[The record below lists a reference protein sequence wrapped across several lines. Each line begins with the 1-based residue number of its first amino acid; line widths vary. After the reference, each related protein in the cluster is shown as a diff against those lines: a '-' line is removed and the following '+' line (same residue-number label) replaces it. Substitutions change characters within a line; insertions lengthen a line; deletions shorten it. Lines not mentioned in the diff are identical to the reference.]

1 MGASAAIPRGRFI
14 VLDGID
20 GCGKSTQAA
29 RLTRALEQAYL
40 ANDEK
45 ARTAG
50 RAAGG
55 VLHLREPGGSAVGEQ
70 IRSLVLAR
78 EHALSPAV
86 ETLLFAAAR
95 RQMLDERVAP
105 ALERGWDVVCERSN
119 ASTFAYQAVAGGLPE
134 DQVLELLRTWS
145 NEPQP
150 DLTLWLDLPVDEA
163 QARRSA
169 PQDRIEDRGRPFQ
182 EAVRR
187 GFVRW
192 AERVPGNVR
201 IDARGEE
208 SAVAERILSAVRGL
222 EAAR

>member
-29 RLTRALEQAYL
+29 RLTRALEQSRAP
-40 ANDEK
+40 
-45 ARTAG
+45 G
-50 RAAGG
+50 RGPAG
-55 VLHLREPGGSAVGEQ
+55 VLHLREPGGSGVGEQ
-70 IRSLVLAR
+70 IRALVLSR
-78 EHALSPAV
+78 EHTVSPAV

-95 RQMLDERVAP
+95 RQMLDERVMP

-134 DQVLELLRTWS
+134 DAVLALLRTWS
-145 NEPQP
+145 NDPQP
-150 DLTLWLDLPVDEA
+150 DLTLWLDLPVEEA
-163 QARRSA
+163 QARRAA

-187 GFVRW
+187 GFERW

-208 SAVAERILSAVRGL
+208 SAVAERIWSAVRGL
-222 EAAR
+222 EGARRG

>member
-1 MGASAAIPRGRFI
+1 MGANAAIPRGRFI

-29 RLTRALEQAYL
+29 HLTRALEQS
-40 ANDEK
+40 
-45 ARTAG
+45 
-50 RAAGG
+50 RAADRVPTG
-55 VLHLREPGGSAVGEQ
+55 VLHLREPGGSPVGEE
-70 IRSLVLAR
+70 IRALVLSRA
-78 EHALSPAV
+78 HALSPAV

-145 NEPQP
+145 NEPRP
-150 DLTLWLDLPVDEA
+150 DLTLWLDLPVEQA
-163 QARRSA
+163 QARRST

-182 EAVRR
+182 EAVAR
-187 GFVRW
+187 GFARW
-192 AERVPGNVR
+192 AERVPGGVR

-208 SAVAERILSAVRGL
+208 STVAERILSAVRGL
-222 EAAR
+222 EGARRG